1 MSDLFSEE
9 NVVRLAQVLA
19 LAIMFAV
26 RWYFRDSAEKRDKAI
41 DVAVKGAEVAF
52 WAVEEAKR
60 IAPDK
65 VSDKVSLGLEKLKTY
80 AQTHGV
86 ELKGEHLDAAKVV
99 FDALNA
105 QSKEKK

>member
-1 MSDLFSEE
+1 MSALLTEE
-9 NVVRLAQVLA
+9 NIIRLAQVLA
-19 LAIMFAV
+19 LAILFAV
-26 RWYFRDSAEKRDKAI
+26 RWYFRDATEKRDKAI
-41 DVAVKGAEVAF
+41 DVAVKGAEWAF

-65 VSDKVSLGLEKLKTY
+65 VPDKVVSGLEKLKTY
-80 AQTHGV
+80 AETHGV
-86 ELKGEHLDAAKVV
+86 DLKAEHLDAAKVV